1 MAPSFQRPRALGK
14 YLVQPFMLTRPVSL
28 ARRATVIAGKR
39 YEDDFTMI
47 WRGLAIGRIMQAS
60 GVPAHLAQWSWN
72 CSVHGKPGGSANG
85 NGTDLDDCKAKFS
98 SRLCELCFCGTA
110 RIRGAP

>member
-1 MAPSFQRPRALGK
+1 MAPSFQRPRALGR

-47 WRGLAIGRIMQAS
+47 WRGLPWSHDTGQR
-60 GVPAHLAQWSWN
+60 VPAHLALWSWN
-72 CSVHGKPGGSANG
+72 VPCTAVRCGSR
-85 NGTDLDDCKAKFS
+85 
-98 SRLCELCFCGTA
+98 SRDPEEHDWAPTHLTRDEE
-110 RIRGAP
+110 IRPHLS